1 MKKLLIVLAVLIVL
15 GGIAAAL
22 FIPGGLSAVTAA
34 AQAQTTPEP
43 TLAPVLAGNEII
55 AEGSLIPNQTVELSF
70 NTGGLVAE
78 VLVAEG
84 EAVQEG
90 QPLARLQNQEQ
101 LEASIAAARLELVN
115 AEQALKDLTDSLNL
129 QRAEAQQQ
137 VANAQKAL
145 QDAERYLA
153 NVTSSGDPADID
165 AAKAAVILAKDR
177 LDKAKKNYRPYENK
191 AEDNLIRASLL
202 AQLSD
207 AQKNYDRLVARL
219 NNLGG
224 TANAT
229 TVAQAEADL
238 AVAQAA
244 LEEAQ
249 KTYEMYQNGP
259 DPDAVA
265 VAEARLENA
274 QAQLAAAEAAK
285 ASLELKA
292 PFAGTVVS
300 VDLKTGQYVNPGV
313 PVFVLADFSTWQVE
327 TSDLTELN
335 VVDLQPGD
343 AATVSFDALPG
354 EQFPAVVTGIKARG
368 ENRQGDIVYTVT
380 VEPDPADAWEA
391 WDGVLRWNM
400 TASVSIEP
408 GD

>member
-22 FIPGGLSAVTAA
+22 FVPGKLSAVTAA
-34 AQAQTTPEP
+34 AQAQATPEP
-43 TLAPVLAGNEII
+43 TLPPVYAGNEII

-84 EAVQEG
+84 DEVQEG

-115 AEQALKDLTDSLNL
+115 AEQALKDLTDSLDL

-145 QDAERYLA
+145 EDAERYLV

-165 AAKAAVILAKDR
+165 AAKAAVVLAKDR
-177 LDKAKKNYRPYENK
+177 LDKAKKNFRPYENK

-238 AVAQAA
+238 AVAKAA

-249 KTYEMYQNGP
+249 KTYAMYQNGP

-274 QAQLAAAEAAK
+274 RAQLAAAEAARD
-285 ASLELKA
+285 SLELKA

-300 VDLKTGQYVNPGV
+300 VDLKIGQYVNPGV
-313 PVFVLADFSTWQVE
+313 PVFALADFSTWQVE

-354 EQFPAVVTGIKARG
+354 EQFPAVVTAIKARG
-368 ENRQGDIVYTVT
+368 ENRQGDIVYKVT
-380 VEPDPADAWEA
+380 VKPDPADAWAA
-391 WDGVLRWNM
+391 WNGVLRWNM

-408 GD
+408 GE